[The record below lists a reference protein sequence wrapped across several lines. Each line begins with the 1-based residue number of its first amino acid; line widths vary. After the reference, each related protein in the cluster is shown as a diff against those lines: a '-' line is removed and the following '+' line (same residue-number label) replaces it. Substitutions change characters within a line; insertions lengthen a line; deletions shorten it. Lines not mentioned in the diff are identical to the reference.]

1 MKKGFALL
9 ETIIVITFVTVS
21 LLLLYGT
28 FTSMLLNREK
38 NIEYDDAANIYKMY
52 YLKEYLLLNGMNDYL
67 NISDIREISCD
78 DFLVTSCHTLW
89 DKFHL
94 EHVYLVPYRIHDYN
108 ENNYASSFNNYLD
121 ALSNNEDYDYRL
133 VGEFFYED
141 EYSYASI
148 GVISNE

>member
-9 ETIIVITFVTVS
+9 ETIIVITFVSVS

-52 YLKEYLLLNGMNDYL
+52 YLKEYLLLNGMNDYF
-67 NISDIREISCD
+67 NISDIREISCA
-78 DFLVTSCHTLW
+78 DFNFTSCHTLW

-94 EHVYLVPYRIHDYN
+94 EHIYLVPYRLRDYN
-108 ENNYASSFNNYLD
+108 KGDYSSSFNNYLA
-121 ALSNNEDYDYRL
+121 ALSNGEDYDYRL
-133 VGEFFYED
+133 VGEFFYENQ
-141 EYSYASI
+141 YSYASI
-148 GVISNE
+148 GVMRDE

>member
-28 FTSMLLNREK
+28 FTSMIDNREK
-38 NIEYDDAANIYKMY
+38 NIQYDDAANIYKIY

-67 NISDIREISCD
+67 NVSGIRKISCD
-78 DFLVTSCHTLW
+78 DFLVASCHTLW

-94 EHVYLVPYRIHDYN
+94 EHIYLVPYRLRDYN
-108 ENNYASSFNNYLD
+108 EDDYASSFNNYLA
-121 ALSNNEDYDYRL
+121 ALSNREDYDYRL
-133 VGEFFYED
+133 VGEFFYENQ
-141 EYSYASI
+141 YSYASI
-148 GVISNE
+148 GVMRDE